1 MSEEAEK
8 PEANVVAEEPK
19 KTAQDHYA
27 SFIGQQMKRTS
38 LFDTK
43 GYKPT
48 TPDDV
53 ARATGKK

>member
-1 MSEEAEK
+1 MSEEAK
-8 PEANVVAEEPK
+8 PEANVAAPEVK

-27 SFIGQQMKRTS
+27 SFIGTQAKRTS
-38 LFDTK
+38 LFDTR

-53 ARATGKK
+53 ARVTGKK